1 MRDQMD
7 QKCEI
12 ADIWSYSQKIYVSSN
27 LYLIKRKKK
36 KIVTMASCS
45 SSVDFFYQLEFS
57 NKT

>member
-1 MRDQMD
+1 MD